1 MPNQEIR
8 RGRTPAG
15 QRNAA
20 IEHRDLVNIDLSG
33 LFVVRVKREARSFL
47 TAIKTKCAFEAVG
60 SERTSEIFVFAVQRT
75 AMPNASSPSPPNL
88 TPSSQGRPHLEREW
102 HEGRNGLRS

>member
-47 TAIKTKCAFEAVG
+47 TAIKPNVRSRPSA
-60 SERTSEIFVFAVQRT
+60 
-75 AMPNASSPSPPNL
+75 PNAHQKSL
-88 TPSSQGRPHLEREW
+88 YSQCSEPLCQTLPHQA
-102 HEGRNGLRS
+102 HQT